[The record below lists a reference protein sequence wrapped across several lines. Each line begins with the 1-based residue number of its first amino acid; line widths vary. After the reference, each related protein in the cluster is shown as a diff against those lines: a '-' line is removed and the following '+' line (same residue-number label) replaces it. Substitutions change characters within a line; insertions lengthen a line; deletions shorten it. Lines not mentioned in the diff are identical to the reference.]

1 MATIDNLTK
10 EFISAYTVAN
20 KDEMHR
26 LSKSIIREIKRDTYQ
41 FKKVEHPY
49 IVAKAL
55 YYIWN
60 SDCADTISD
69 SDGCDIIKLSY
80 YCIIKHYIDNCESVS
95 SMTKYLDLISA
106 CELGVVLILEN
117 AEFIMYSVLS
127 GELNYLPN
135 FSQKHI
141 RNQIL
146 LWGGTVKEAH
156 RVHCNVSMDESISQ
170 RCQTMMT
177 DIDSQLPIGDSL
189 QNFRNITIEVIREIC
204 KGLEL
209 NFDIKDDEDFYFM

>member
-1 MATIDNLTK
+1 M
-10 EFISAYTVAN
+10 
-20 KDEMHR
+20 
-26 LSKSIIREIKRDTYQ
+26 
-41 FKKVEHPY
+41 
-49 IVAKAL
+49 
-55 YYIWN
+55 
-60 SDCADTISD
+60 
-69 SDGCDIIKLSY
+69 
-80 YCIIKHYIDNCESVS
+80 
-95 SMTKYLDLISA
+95 ISA
-106 CELGVVLILEN
+106 CELGVVLILED

-127 GELNYLPN
+127 GDLNYLPN
-135 FSQKHI
+135 LSQKHI

-146 LWGGTVKEAH
+146 LWGGTEKEAQ
-156 RVHCNVSMDESISQ
+156 REHCNVSMDESISQ